1 MEEAPYRVGSEDR
14 GAVRL
19 LTLDRPAKLNALTAA
34 GFDSLRGRLEEAAT
48 DPEVAVCVLTGSG
61 RAFCSGVDLSAMDG
75 GSGTAGLRSSFDP
88 LLATLAHFE
97 KPLVAAVN
105 GLAVGFGATVLLHCD
120 LVVVDET
127 AQIRLPFVALGT
139 TAEAAATWL
148 LPRRVGMQRAAWAV
162 LGGQPLSADE
172 AVAAGLALATAPA
185 GHAVEGALERA
196 QVLAGHGV
204 APLVANKRLLR
215 YGWAEQIVDA
225 WQREAEAMV
234 TLARE
239 VGTFGRS
246 WSGREGDRRPT

>member
-1 MEEAPYRVGSEDR
+1 MDETPYRVGSEDR

-34 GFDSLRGRLEEAAT
+34 GFDALRARLEEAAA
-48 DPEVAVCVLTGSG
+48 DPGVAVCVLTGSG

-75 GSGTAGLRSSFDP
+75 GEGTAGLRSSFDP
-88 LLATLAHFE
+88 LLATLAEFP

-127 AQIRLPFVALGT
+127 AQIRLPFVSLGT
-139 TAEAAATWL
+139 TVEAAGSWL
-148 LPRRVGMQRAAWAV
+148 LPLRMGMQRAAWAV

-172 AVAAGLALATAPA
+172 AVTAGLALATAPPGRSLDDA
-185 GHAVEGALERA
+185 IERA
-196 QVLAGHGV
+196 RVLAGHGV

-215 YGWAEQIVDA
+215 HGWAEQIVDA
-225 WQREAEAMV
+225 WQREAQAMV
-234 TLARE
+234 TLAGE

-246 WSGREGDRRPT
+246 WSGREGERSS